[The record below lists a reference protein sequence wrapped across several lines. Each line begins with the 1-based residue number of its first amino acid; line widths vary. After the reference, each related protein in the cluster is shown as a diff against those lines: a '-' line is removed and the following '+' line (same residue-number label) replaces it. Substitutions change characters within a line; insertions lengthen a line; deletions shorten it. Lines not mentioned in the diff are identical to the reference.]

1 LREEHPLFSKIL
13 LITILSSA
21 VFAKTYSIVEKSF
34 IDEVMERKPL
44 IEKNAKEYVKKLK
57 NDAQNM
63 SGESTI
69 SATKSYV
76 YYIDPTY
83 TLEQDIPKYNRYGQY
98 EGVLYKKGTQVNP
111 IKFIKA
117 IPPDIVIF
125 NPCDPDE
132 KSFVQKLRTTRYK
145 DKHFLATSTMC
156 KAKELVKDDLGKHA
170 FMLTK
175 NIKEKFK
182 IKETISI
189 VSVDKS
195 VNKIKVEVY
204 NAKKSK

>member
-1 LREEHPLFSKIL
+1 MF
-13 LITILSSA
+13 TVLSSA
-21 VFAKTYSIVEKSF
+21 VFAKTYSIVEKNF

-111 IKFIKA
+111 IKFIKV

-156 KAKELVKDDLGKHA
+156 KAKDLVKDDLGKQA
-170 FMLTK
+170 FMMTK

-195 VNKIKVEVY
+195 VNKIKVEVF

>member
-1 LREEHPLFSKIL
+1 M
-13 LITILSSA
+13 ITILSSA

-132 KSFVQKLRTTRYK
+132 KSFVQNLRTTRYK

>member
-1 LREEHPLFSKIL
+1 MREEHPLFSKIL

-125 NPCDPDE
+125 NPCDPEE

>member
-1 LREEHPLFSKIL
+1 MF
-13 LITILSSA
+13 TVLSSA

-125 NPCDPDE
+125 NPCDPEE

-189 VSVDKS
+189 VSIDKS

>member
-1 LREEHPLFSKIL
+1 
-13 LITILSSA
+13 
-21 VFAKTYSIVEKSF
+21 
-34 IDEVMERKPL
+34 
-44 IEKNAKEYVKKLK
+44 
-57 NDAQNM
+57 
-63 SGESTI
+63 
-69 SATKSYV
+69 
-76 YYIDPTY
+76 
-83 TLEQDIPKYNRYGQY
+83 
-98 EGVLYKKGTQVNP
+98 
-111 IKFIKA
+111 
-117 IPPDIVIF
+117 
-125 NPCDPDE
+125 
-132 KSFVQKLRTTRYK
+132 
-145 DKHFLATSTMC
+145 MC

>member
-1 LREEHPLFSKIL
+1 M
-13 LITILSSA
+13 ITILSSA

-125 NPCDPDE
+125 NPCDPEE

>member
-125 NPCDPDE
+125 NPCDPEE

>member
-1 LREEHPLFSKIL
+1 MKEEHPLFFKIL
-13 LITILSSA
+13 FFTVLSSA
-21 VFAKTYSIVEKSF
+21 VLAKTYSIVEKNF

-156 KAKELVKDDLGKHA
+156 KAKDLVKDDLGKQA

-195 VNKIKVEVY
+195 VNKIKVEVF

>member
-1 LREEHPLFSKIL
+1 M
-13 LITILSSA
+13 
-21 VFAKTYSIVEKSF
+21 FAKTYSIVEKSF

-83 TLEQDIPKYNRYGQY
+83 TLEQDVPKYNRYGQY

-117 IPPDIVIF
+117 IPPDIVII
-125 NPCDPDE
+125 NPCDPEE

>member
-1 LREEHPLFSKIL
+1 MKEEHPLFFKIL
-13 LITILSSA
+13 VFTVLSSA

-98 EGVLYKKGTQVNP
+98 EGILYKKGTQVNP
-111 IKFIKA
+111 IKFIKV

-156 KAKELVKDDLGKHA
+156 KAKDLVKDDLGKQA

-195 VNKIKVEVY
+195 VNKIKVEVF

>member
-1 LREEHPLFSKIL
+1 MREEHPLFSKIL

-57 NDAQNM
+57 SHAQNM

-125 NPCDPDE
+125 NPCDPEE

>member
-1 LREEHPLFSKIL
+1 MREEQPLFSKIF
-13 LITILSSA
+13 LIIVLSSA
-21 VFAKTYSIVEKSF
+21 VIAKTYSIAEKSF
-34 IDEVMERKPL
+34 IDEVIERKPL

-57 NDAQNM
+57 NDAQDM

-69 SATKSYV
+69 SATNSYV

-132 KSFVQKLRTTRYK
+132 KSFVQKLRITRYK

-156 KAKELVKDDLGKHA
+156 KVKELVKDDLGKHA

>member
-1 LREEHPLFSKIL
+1 M
-13 LITILSSA
+13 
-21 VFAKTYSIVEKSF
+21 FAKTYSIVEKSF

-132 KSFVQKLRTTRYK
+132 KSFVQKLRITRYK

-156 KAKELVKDDLGKHA
+156 KVKELVKDDLGKHA

>member
-83 TLEQDIPKYNRYGQY
+83 TLEQDVPKYNRYGQY

-125 NPCDPDE
+125 NPCDPEE

>member
-1 LREEHPLFSKIL
+1 MKEEHPLFFKIL
-13 LITILSSA
+13 VFTVLSSA

-111 IKFIKA
+111 IKFIKV

-156 KAKELVKDDLGKHA
+156 KAKDLVKDDLGKQA

>member
-1 LREEHPLFSKIL
+1 MREEHPLFSKIF
-13 LITILSSA
+13 LIIVLSSA
-21 VFAKTYSIVEKSF
+21 VIAKTYFIAEKSF
-34 IDEVMERKPL
+34 IDEVIERKPL

-57 NDAQNM
+57 NDAQDM

-69 SATKSYV
+69 SATNSYV

-132 KSFVQKLRTTRYK
+132 KSFVQKLRITRYK

-156 KAKELVKDDLGKHA
+156 KVKELVKDDLGKHA

>member
-1 LREEHPLFSKIL
+1 MREEHPLFSKIL

-83 TLEQDIPKYNRYGQY
+83 TLDQDIPKYNRYGQY

-195 VNKIKVEVY
+195 VNKIKVEVF

>member
-1 LREEHPLFSKIL
+1 M
-13 LITILSSA
+13 ITILSSA

>member
-1 LREEHPLFSKIL
+1 MREEQPLFSKIF
-13 LITILSSA
+13 LIIVLSSA
-21 VFAKTYSIVEKSF
+21 VIAKTYSIAEKSF
-34 IDEVMERKPL
+34 IDEVIERKPL

-125 NPCDPDE
+125 NPCDPEE
-132 KSFVQKLRTTRYK
+132 KSFVQKLRITRYK

-156 KAKELVKDDLGKHA
+156 KVKELVKDDLGKHA

>member
-125 NPCDPDE
+125 NPCDPEE

-195 VNKIKVEVY
+195 VNKIKVEVF

>member
-1 LREEHPLFSKIL
+1 MREEHPLFSKIF
-13 LITILSSA
+13 LIIVLSSA
-21 VFAKTYSIVEKSF
+21 VIAKTYSIAEKSF
-34 IDEVMERKPL
+34 IDEVIERKPL

-57 NDAQNM
+57 NDAQDM

-69 SATKSYV
+69 SATNSYV

-83 TLEQDIPKYNRYGQY
+83 TLEQDIPKYNQYGQY
-98 EGVLYKKGTQVNP
+98 EGVLYKKGTLVNP

-132 KSFVQKLRTTRYK
+132 KSFVQKLRITRYK

-156 KAKELVKDDLGKHA
+156 KVKELVKDDLGKHA

>member
-1 LREEHPLFSKIL
+1 MNSK
-13 LITILSSA
+13 
-21 VFAKTYSIVEKSF
+21 
-34 IDEVMERKPL
+34 
-44 IEKNAKEYVKKLK
+44 
-57 NDAQNM
+57 
-63 SGESTI
+63 
-69 SATKSYV
+69 
-76 YYIDPTY
+76 
-83 TLEQDIPKYNRYGQY
+83 RY
-98 EGVLYKKGTQVNP
+98 
-111 IKFIKA
+111 
-117 IPPDIVIF
+117 
-125 NPCDPDE
+125 E
-132 KSFVQKLRTTRYK
+132 KSFVQKLRITRYK

-156 KAKELVKDDLGKHA
+156 KVKELVKDDLGKHA

>member
-44 IEKNAKEYVKKLK
+44 IENNAKEYVKKLK

-125 NPCDPDE
+125 NPCDPEE